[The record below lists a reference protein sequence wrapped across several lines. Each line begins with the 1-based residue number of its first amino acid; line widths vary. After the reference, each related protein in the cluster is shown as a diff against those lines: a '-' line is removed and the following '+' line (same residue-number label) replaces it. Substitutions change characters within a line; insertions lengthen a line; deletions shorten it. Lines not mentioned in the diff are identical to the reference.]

1 MQRVLHMLSQVI
13 GKMTRH
19 ILLSAAFVLLVA
31 LFILDL
37 QSGREL
43 VPAIAYAVP
52 VALSSLA
59 HSSRLTLTLMGLSA
73 LATVAAGIE
82 NSLSTGFDLDSA
94 LNRVLATVSFT
105 LVGVFAL
112 VVGRRDNRLHALE
125 GEEVRAEREAELR
138 HLLTDLSHHDEPH
151 TLLTHTVTA
160 LPTLFG
166 ASKVVISAVQDGR
179 LATPHYSNVPKG
191 NGELCEGRLVPWV
204 ASLPVAGTKTAS
216 ARLDG
221 KLLTAGRLRRAGQDD
236 LLVFVAGAT
245 TAEPCALL
253 NDVLEGIEPLLEHAE
268 RLDEQVWLQRSR
280 PVLS

>member
-1 MQRVLHMLSQVI
+1 
-13 GKMTRH
+13 MTTKR
-19 ILLSAAFVLLVA
+19 ILLLAAFALLVA
-31 LFILDL
+31 LFIFDL

-52 VALSSLA
+52 VALSSLV
-59 HSSRLTLTLMGLSA
+59 HSSRWTLALMGLSA

-82 NSLSTGFDLDSA
+82 NGLTTGFDLDA
-94 LNRVLATVSFT
+94 VLNRGLAAVSFT

-112 VVGRRDNRLHALE
+112 VVGSRDNRLHALE
-125 GEEVRAEREAELR
+125 HEEVRAEREAELR

-179 LATPHYSNVPKG
+179 LTTPHYSNVPAG
-191 NGELCEGRLVPWV
+191 NGDLCEGRLVPWV
-204 ASLPVAGTKTAS
+204 AALPVAGTKTAS

-221 KLLTAGRLRRAGQDD
+221 KLLTAGRLSRVGQDD
-236 LLVFVAGAT
+236 LLVLVAGAT
-245 TAEPCALL
+245 TAEPCTLL
-253 NDVLEGIEPLLEHAE
+253 SDVLEGIAPLLEHAE
-268 RLDEQVWLQRSR
+268 RLDEQAWAQRSE
-280 PVLS
+280 PVLN